1 MKHALT
7 AVVLSAAFFAAGPAS
22 AEDMTGN
29 VQFLIGQR
37 YLSDDFWKPL
47 DSPSNFGIEIDF
59 APSSSS
65 VHVALGVI
73 AATESG
79 TATVTDPFFGEIT
92 GSIDTSF
99 FEFSAGFLWHPV
111 KRAVVRPYLGAGALT
126 ISAANDSDFGVFSGN
141 SDSDRSFGFYGNA
154 GIFFKVGDHFNIGL
168 DGRIVRGTKVTIA
181 GLDGNADYTQASMLL
196 GFSWGNSTGR
206 HHDD

>member
-1 MKHALT
+1 MKHSVT
-7 AVVLSAAFFAAGPAS
+7 AFVLAAAFLAAGTAS

-59 APSSSS
+59 APVSSP

-73 AATESG
+73 VAAESG
-79 TATVTDPFFGEIT
+79 TATVTTPFFGET
-92 GSIDTSF
+92 SGSIDTRF

-111 KRAVVRPYLGAGALT
+111 KKAIVRPYLGAGALT
-126 ISAANDSDFGVFSGN
+126 LTAANSSDWGIFSSN
-141 SDSDRSFGFYGNA
+141 SDSDQSFGFYGNA
-154 GIFFKVGDHFNIGL
+154 GIFFKVGDSFNIGL
-168 DGRIVRGTKVTIA
+168 DGRIVRGTKITLG
-181 GLDGNADYTQASMLL
+181 GLEGDADYEQVNMLL
-196 GFSWGNSTGR
+196 GFSWG
-206 HHDD
+206 H

>member
-1 MKHALT
+1 MKHVLT
-7 AVVLSAAFFAAGPAS
+7 AFFLSAAFLAAGPAS
-22 AEDMTGN
+22 ADDTTGN

-37 YLSDDFWKPL
+37 YLRDDFWKPL
-47 DSPSNFGIEIDF
+47 DSPSVFGIEIDF
-59 APSSSS
+59 APASSP

-73 AATESG
+73 AAQESG
-79 TATVTDPFFGEIT
+79 TATVTDPFFGETT
-92 GSIDTSF
+92 GSVDTSF

-111 KRAVVRPYLGAGALT
+111 KRGIVRPYLGAGALT
-126 ISAANDSDFGVFSGN
+126 ITAANDSDFGIFSGN

-154 GIFFKVGDHFNIGL
+154 GVFFKVGDHFNIGL

-196 GFSWGNSTGR
+196 GFSWG
-206 HHDD
+206 H

>member
-1 MKHALT
+1 MKHGVT
-7 AVVLSAAFFAAGPAS
+7 VLVLAAAFLAVSPAP

-37 YLSDDFWKPL
+37 YLRDDFWKPL
-47 DSPSNFGIEIDF
+47 DSPATYGIEIDF
-59 APSSSS
+59 APASSP

-73 AATESG
+73 AAAESG
-79 TATVTDPFFGEIT
+79 RATVTDPFFGVTT

-99 FEFSAGFLWHPV
+99 FEFSTGFLWHPV
-111 KRAVVRPYLGAGALT
+111 KKAIVRPYLGAGVLT
-126 ISAANDSDFGVFSGN
+126 ITAANDSDFGIFSGD

-154 GIFFKVGDHFNIGL
+154 GVFFKVGDNFNIGL

-181 GLDGNADYTQASMLL
+181 GLDGNADYAQASMLL
-196 GFSWGNSTGR
+196 GFSWGK
-206 HHDD
+206 

>member
-37 YLSDDFWKPL
+37 YLSDDLWKPL

-168 DGRIVRGTKVTIA
+168 DGRIVRDTKVTIA